1 MAEDTAILNARV
13 YVEGLSRVCQY
24 QPCGVP
30 FTPWPK
36 GKRQRF
42 CSIKCRRAF
51 DKEARRRGRK
61 LLNKARPPRMTK
73 KEHLAHI
80 RHVARTWLVDWVIA
94 HRPENQKQPP
104 TEKEGAA

>member
-1 MAEDTAILNARV
+1 
-13 YVEGLSRVCQY
+13 
-24 QPCGVP
+24 
-30 FTPWPK
+30 
-36 GKRQRF
+36 
-42 CSIKCRRAF
+42 
-51 DKEARRRGRK
+51 
-61 LLNKARPPRMTK
+61 MTK